1 MVMIGA
7 LILLP
12 FSPIGSW
19 IERSGPKPH
28 NLMQWQPGSV
38 SNVRVTVIT
47 ADYNLLSCAAPTAVE
62 GTHCAFKSENEVWQR
77 SANEPLDDN
86 KANIIQPYR
95 TVPDDKLVLIAGL
108 WAEPAVAMRLHRE
121 PPGSAP
127 NKKLVRFVVD
137 CEVKFLGKLEGARL
151 RWNSQAPWVDEGTA
165 MVARPQKCKIEE
177 PE

>member
-19 IERSGPKPH
+19 IERAGPKPH
-28 NLMQWQPGSV
+28 NVNQWQAGSV
-38 SNVRVTVIT
+38 GNVRVTVIT
-47 ADYNLLSCAAPTAVE
+47 ADYNHLTCASPTALE
-62 GTHCAFKSENEVWQR
+62 GAHCAYKSESEVWPR
-77 SANEPLDDN
+77 AADAPIDDN
-86 KANIIQPYR
+86 KANVIQPYR

-137 CEVKFLGKLEGARL
+137 CEVKFLGKLDDAKL
-151 RWNSQAPWVDEGTA
+151 RWNTQGQWVDEGQA